1 MEKRKFKLSTIII
14 TFVCLVVLLSLLITD
29 LLVSRTVTETIRN
42 NQEEKAKIV
51 SRTVAKSIIVINGL
65 EDENANLNDI
75 QDYTMDIQQAADV
88 MFVVVMDMEGI
99 RKSHPD
105 PKLIGKRFKGGDEA
119 TVLSGKEH
127 VSISEGTLGKSL
139 RAFTPIF
146 RSDGEQIGAVAV
158 GISLNS
164 VEDALEQGHRTI
176 IIGTI
181 IGILAGILGAIILA
195 KYIKKILLGLEPFAI
210 AKIHQ
215 ERNTMLQSVHEGVLA
230 VDNQGV
236 ITLINKSALEIFK
249 HTGLPKD
256 PVGMKISE
264 YLPTSNLDRVLKTG
278 KAERDVELTINGV
291 SILVNRAPLIVN
303 EQIVGAISTFRDK
316 TEVNQLA
323 EQLTGVK
330 MYADALRAQS
340 HEFMNRLHVILGMVK
355 MNYHE
360 ELQQFITQLVDHH
373 HHEAQQVIKNI
384 KDPALAGFL
393 IGKLSFARENK
404 VDMKI
409 ESDTIIPEPLNSKT
423 THELITILGNLID
436 NAIEAMSD
444 LDEKKVN
451 VLLNYEEDTMQIRVR
466 DYGTGVDL
474 HQFPK
479 LFEKGFSTKGEN
491 RGYGLYLV
499 KNSIEQLGGS
509 LQINVR
515 IEKGTEF
522 ILHIPYKQKEN

>member
-1 MEKRKFKLSTIII
+1 M
-14 TFVCLVVLLSLLITD
+14 LLSLLITD

-51 SRTVAKSIIVINGL
+51 SRTVAKSIIVQNAL
-65 EDENANLNDI
+65 EDKHVNVDAI

-105 PKLIGKRFKGGDEA
+105 PTLIGKRFKGGDEGY
-119 TVLSGKEH
+119 VLDGNEH
-127 VSISEGTLGKSL
+127 ISISEGTLGKSL

-158 GISLNS
+158 GISLSS
-164 VEDALEQGHRTI
+164 VEEALGQGHRTI
-176 IIGTI
+176 IIGSI

-195 KYIKKILLGLEPFAI
+195 RYIKKILFGLEPFAI

-230 VDNQGV
+230 VDRQGV
-236 ITLINKSALEIFK
+236 ITLINKSALEIFQY
-249 HTGLPKD
+249 TGLSKN

-264 YLPTSNLDRVLKTG
+264 FLPTSNLERVLETG
-278 KAERDVELTINGV
+278 KAEHDVELTINGV

-303 EQIVGAISTFRDK
+303 EQVVGAISTFRDK
-316 TEVNQLA
+316 TEVNRLA

-360 ELQQFITQLVDHH
+360 ELEQYITQLVDHQN
-373 HHEAQQVIKNI
+373 HEAQQVIKNI

-393 IGKLSFARENK
+393 MGKLSFARENK
-404 VDMKI
+404 VEMI
-409 ESDTIIPEPLNSKT
+409 IQSDTIIPESQETKT
-423 THELITILGNLID
+423 THELITIIGNLID
-436 NAIEAMSD
+436 NAIDAMCD
-444 LDEKKVN
+444 LDEKYVK
-451 VLLNYEEDTMQIRVR
+451 VLLDYEQDILEIRVR
-466 DYGTGVDL
+466 DYGTGISL
-474 HQFPK
+474 QQFPK

-499 KNSIEQLGGS
+499 KNSIDQLGGS
-509 LQINVR
+509 LQLNVR
-515 IEKGTEF
+515 IKKGTEF
-522 ILHIPYKQKEN
+522 IIQIPYITKENKS